1 MKKLVSIVL
10 ISVGSMKLNAQ
21 LITPKASPLAK
32 MEQKVGLTDIKIEY
46 SRPSKNGRTIF
57 GDVVPYNEIW
67 RTGANENTKITTTDP
82 LIFGTDTLKPG
93 TYALFVKPTEKQWEI
108 YFYTEITNWGVPS
121 TWSESKISIK
131 QIKAVTTLQET
142 IETFTISMDDL
153 ENETATL
160 NFAWDKVK
168 VSVPFQLL
176 THQKVLSNIQKVM
189 NGPSASDYYAAGN
202 YYFTS
207 KVDLKKALEWVSKAL
222 ELQPDTYYMMRTKAM
237 IQKELGDI
245 KGAVE
250 TAKKTIVLAEKAGNK
265 QSVTMLTNY
274 IKEWETKK

>member
-176 THQKVLSNIQKVM
+176 TNQKVLSNIQKVM

-207 KVDLKKALEWVSKAL
+207 KVDLKKALEWINIAEAGDQKAPWFKY
-222 ELQPDTYYMMRTKAM
+222 QKAR
-237 IQKELGDI
+237 IQLKIGD
-245 KGAVE
+245 KTGAAQ
-250 TAKKTIVLAEKAGNK
+250 TARAGIEAAKVVNNAEYIRLNEKILAQA
-265 QSVTMLTNY
+265 SR
-274 IKEWETKK
+274 

>member
-131 QIKAVTTLQET
+131 
-142 IETFTISMDDL
+142 F
-153 ENETATL
+153 
-160 NFAWDKVK
+160 
-168 VSVPFQLL
+168 
-176 THQKVLSNIQKVM
+176 
-189 NGPSASDYYAAGN
+189 
-202 YYFTS
+202 
-207 KVDLKKALEWVSKAL
+207 
-222 ELQPDTYYMMRTKAM
+222 R
-237 IQKELGDI
+237 
-245 KGAVE
+245 
-250 TAKKTIVLAEKAGNK
+250 
-265 QSVTMLTNY
+265 
-274 IKEWETKK
+274 

>member
-1 MKKLVSIVL
+1 MKKLVSLVL

-67 RTGANENTKITTTDP
+67 RTGANENTKLTTTDP

-176 THQKVLSNIQKVM
+176 THQKVISSIQKVM
-189 NGPSASDYYAAGN
+189 NGPSAADYYSAGN

-207 KVDLKKALEWVSKAL
+207 KVDLKKALEWVTKAL
-222 ELQPDTYYMMRTKAM
+222 ELQPDTYYMMRTKAL
-237 IQKELGDI
+237 IQKELGDVKAAI
-245 KGAVE
+245 D

-265 QSVTMLTNY
+265 QYITMLTNY

>member
-1 MKKLVSIVL
+1 MD
-10 ISVGSMKLNAQ
+10 N
-21 LITPKASPLAK
+21 
-32 MEQKVGLTDIKIEY
+32 
-46 SRPSKNGRTIF
+46 
-57 GDVVPYNEIW
+57 
-67 RTGANENTKITTTDP
+67 
-82 LIFGTDTLKPG
+82 
-93 TYALFVKPTEKQWEI
+93 
-108 YFYTEITNWGVPS
+108 
-121 TWSESKISIK
+121 IK

-176 THQKVLSNIQKVM
+176 THQKVISSIQKVM
-189 NGPSASDYYAAGN
+189 NGPSAADYYSAGN

-245 KGAVE
+245 KGAIE

-265 QSVTMLTNY
+265 EYVTMLTNY